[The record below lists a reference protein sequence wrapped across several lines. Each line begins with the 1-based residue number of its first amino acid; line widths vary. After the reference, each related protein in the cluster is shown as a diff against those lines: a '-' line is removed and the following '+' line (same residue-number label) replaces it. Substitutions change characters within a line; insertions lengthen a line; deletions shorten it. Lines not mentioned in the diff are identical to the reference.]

1 MEEWSTSHPSHFTPK
16 KRTPITNSSGSGVMP
31 KTSLNTRGK
40 RKISWILQE
49 LNPNSSIDQSVLSLY
64 TIWAILAS
72 ILTLTNSSY
81 MGLWPLYVW
90 ENVSSVM
97 WHTLRWNSGVTNFG
111 IWDVF
116 VILKVLHSLFCVTL
130 KVLISHTLY
139 PATLMIDLF
148 HVGFTPL

>member
-1 MEEWSTSHPSHFTPK
+1 
-16 KRTPITNSSGSGVMP
+16 
-31 KTSLNTRGK
+31 
-40 RKISWILQE
+40 

-97 WHTLRWNSGVTNFG
+97 WHTLR
-111 IWDVF
+111 
-116 VILKVLHSLFCVTL
+116 
-130 KVLISHTLY
+130 
-139 PATLMIDLF
+139 
-148 HVGFTPL
+148 